1 MIRSIVFTLSLSLIS
16 GVAYAEHKPNH
27 NPPGLNKSK
36 NNVSNNNDNDNDNY
50 NVNVNDND
58 NYLKQNQDQSQ
69 YQAQA
74 QAQKQLQG
82 QNQDQDQTAVGVGL
96 GLGVGTGIGTGVGT
110 GYSNVNVDSSDN
122 SRFDLPVHTAAAI
135 AASHCPNGGA
145 SAQWDKFGLSL
156 GQHRDPVCARL
167 DYKAS
172 LLAENTLLANVAK
185 LIDRVPTSRGPK
197 DPPTDSITNSLANSI
212 QTVILKNNE
221 RIKNQNDAI
230 EEALKPGWFD
240 WMNEVPV
247 LCVLAP
253 NR

>member
-1 MIRSIVFTLSLSLIS
+1 MVRRIVLFAICPLVLSGITQ
-16 GVAYAEHKPNH
+16 VAYA
-27 NPPGLNKSK
+27 G
-36 NNVSNNNDNDNDNY
+36 NNNQQTEIPGCGPSDNTPKKCGDTY
-50 NVNVNDND
+50 NGGHGGNGGNGGNQD
-58 NYLKQNQDQSQ
+58 QEQDQSQ
-69 YQAQA
+69 YQA

-82 QNQDQDQTAVGVGL
+82 QNQDQTAVGVGL

-110 GYSNVNVDSSDN
+110 GSANVNVDSSDN

-185 LIDRVPTSRGPK
+185 LIDRVPTSK
-197 DPPTDSITNSLANSI
+197 DPKGPTTDKITNSLATSI
-212 QTVILKNNE
+212 EEVITKNNE

-230 EEALKPGWFD
+230 EAALKPGWFD